1 MRRLPQG
8 ICNASA
14 EPQRWASQRERGIDW
29 PHWLAAWEIG
39 QEQVIEC
46 RLAKGPEVTFKK
58 QIWGETAHGTTHHP
72 LLPLIH
78 MQPDPPPHRCSG
90 ILWLLCINCVPNCGT
105 YYFALSCLHARP
117 QGHLTGSSLISKG
130 VLQSVVSCESREQQ
144 RDRQTGTKT
153 DERETCWS
161 VNSVKDRKP

>member
-78 MQPDPPPHRCSG
+78 MQPDPPPATAVLVFYGFYVSLLWD
-90 ILWLLCINCVPNCGT
+90 ILLRSQ
-105 YYFALSCLHARP
+105 LSTCQTP
-117 QGHLTGSSLISKG
+117 GSF
-130 VLQSVVSCESREQQ
+130 
-144 RDRQTGTKT
+144 
-153 DERETCWS
+153 
-161 VNSVKDRKP
+161 NRK